1 MPIIVTLSA
10 TSVAASTMI
19 DRAMRLIGQ
28 ISPGVSPTTDEY
40 AVCLEALNDMLDS
53 WRNERLMCYATQD
66 ESLTLVSG
74 QASYTIGSAG
84 DLNTNRPTIIT
95 YAYLVDNAG
104 VSYDVN
110 ILNDKEYAAIGLK
123 ASTSTLPNNIYYA
136 PHNPLGNL
144 WVYPVPISAFTL
156 HVLTPTPVMTYTTTA
171 TAAILPPGWREA
183 IATNLAVYIA
193 PEFETEASRTVMKMA
208 ADSKAYIKRV
218 NNRPVKIY
226 SDLAALVNPLR
237 ANILTNA

>member
-1 MPIIVTLSA
+1 MPIATLSA
-10 TSVAASTMI
+10 TLVAASTMI

-40 AVCLEALNDMLDS
+40 AVCLEALNAMLDS
-53 WRNERLMCYATQD
+53 WRNERLMCYTMLD
-66 ESLTLVSG
+66 ESLTLVPS
-74 QASYTIGSAG
+74 QASYTIGATG
-84 DLNTNRPTIIT
+84 NLDTNRPTIIT
-95 YAYLVDNAG
+95 AAYLVDSAN

-110 ILNDKEYAAIGLK
+110 ILNYKEYVAIGLK
-123 ASTSTLPNNIYYA
+123 ASTSTLPNNIYYS
-136 PHNPLGNL
+136 PDVPLGTL
-144 WVYPVPISAFTL
+144 WVYPVPTSAFTM
-156 HVLTPTPVMTYTTTA
+156 HILTPTPMMAYALTSTTA
-171 TAAILPPGWREA
+171 ILAPGWQEA